1 MARWQSWDDDDRFGR
16 FYPPSRPLAAKGGIK
31 ARNKRGAF
39 AESWWGRRWITV
51 LESFGLGTRL
61 TRGRS
66 YARSGQV
73 VSLEIKPGE
82 VNAAVQGSRPNPYKV
97 RILLQKIEPKQRVA
111 LGRALAQDISIAAKL
126 IGGQLPPEIE
136 QCFEQADSPL
146 FPHRSKDLVTSCS
159 CPDSSNP
166 CKHIAAVYY
175 LLAEEFDRD
184 PFLLLQLRA
193 ISHEEFMS
201 LLGGASAEKQVSLEQ
216 SAARQAQPLAA
227 NPQTFWR
234 PGTMPEISYGDITQ
248 TEEGAPMA
256 RRLGAFPLWR
266 GNADF
271 LEEIARM
278 SRLGAANAL
287 ARVSAM
293 REGREVREE
302 K

>member
-1 MARWQSWDDDDRFGR
+1 MARWQSGDDDDQRGR
-16 FYPPSRPLAAKGGIK
+16 FFPPSRPLAAQGGIK
-31 ARNKRGAF
+31 ARNKRGTF
-39 AESWWGRRWITV
+39 AESWWGKRWITV

-73 VSLEIKPGE
+73 VHLEIKPGE
-82 VNAAVQGSRPNPYKV
+82 VDAFVQGSRPKPYQV
-97 RILLQKIEPKQRVA
+97 RILLQKIEPKQRAA
-111 LGRALAQDISIAAKL
+111 LGRAFAKDIAIAAKL

-136 QCFEQADSPL
+136 QCFEQAGSPL
-146 FPHRSKDLVTSCS
+146 FPHRSKDLVTWCS

-184 PFLLLQLRA
+184 PFLLLKLRG

-201 LLGGASAEKQVSLEQ
+201 LLGEASEKQVSIDPS
-216 SAARQAQPLAA
+216 SAQQAKPLGAD
-227 NPQTFWR
+227 PQTFWR
-234 PGTMPEISYGDITQ
+234 PGTMPEISYGDMQ
-248 TEEGAPMA
+248 MEEGAPMA

-266 GNADF
+266 GDADF

-278 SRLGAANAL
+278 SRDGATNAL
-287 ARVSAM
+287 ARVSAPSE
-293 REGREVREE
+293 RRGEE
-302 K
+302 